1 VTMAADRR
9 ADMSRKSSA
18 GFRVSEH
25 PGDNLF
31 RNRYKRA
38 VDFTALFH
46 LLLICLLALSGA
58 VYAQET
64 GANEAGSQVTE
75 LDAVDTGEP
84 SALQRAEYA
93 DSLWRRWM
101 EVDADGVRTYWFRRS
116 FEIQD
121 PPAGGKIWLTADD
134 DYSLY
139 LNGEYIASDETEGLD
154 WMNIRE
160 HDIGDYLVIGRN
172 IIAVQVDD
180 VDDTR
185 HGLLF
190 GMTYETIPEIE
201 TQLDRIVQRE
211 LDAQEERRLEHIRQQ
226 EAAKALRES
235 RREPP
240 SVGELRDMRVIE
252 KNKLE

>member
-1 VTMAADRR
+1 
-9 ADMSRKSSA
+9 
-18 GFRVSEH
+18 
-25 PGDNLF
+25 
-31 RNRYKRA
+31 
-38 VDFTALFH
+38 
-46 LLLICLLALSGA
+46 
-58 VYAQET
+58 
-64 GANEAGSQVTE
+64 
-75 LDAVDTGEP
+75 
-84 SALQRAEYA
+84 
-93 DSLWRRWM
+93 
-101 EVDADGVRTYWFRRS
+101 
-116 FEIQD
+116 
-121 PPAGGKIWLTADD
+121 
-134 DYSLY
+134 
-139 LNGEYIASDETEGLD
+139 
-154 WMNIRE
+154 MNIRE